1 MRRWLSKILL
11 ISSAVLLA
19 VSVWFLVGMFLD
31 YRAEKG
37 LDGRL
42 KDLYENAGLP
52 EDTPLPGKPADG
64 EEPGEAGTEAA
75 VDEGLLALHR
85 ENADCIYWI
94 RIPDT
99 AVDYPVM
106 YRPQEKDYFL
116 HRNFY
121 GEYGNRDYLF
131 DLDTIPTYTVD
142 GSYGVPPEA
151 LSDERFARM
160 YAEAVKY
167 LGVPYVWGG
176 YSPSGFD
183 CSGFVSWVINNCG
196 NGWNYGR
203 MTAEG
208 IRQVCSFVA
217 PSDAQPGDIIFFEK
231 TYDTTGASHVGI
243 YLGDGKMIHCGKP
256 VQIVSIKSQYWS
268 DHFLQFGRLP

>member
-11 ISSAVLLA
+11 ISSTVMLA

-52 EDTPLPGKPADG
+52 EDTPLPGEPADG
-64 EEPGEAGTEAA
+64 EKLGEAGTEAA

-94 RIPDT
+94 HIPDT

-106 YRPQEKDYFL
+106 YRPQEKDYYL

-121 GEYGNRDYLF
+121 GEYQTSGTLYLDEDCDPERGDNLIIYGHHMKSGSMFAALDSYKSRDFYEEHPLVTLQTLHGEETYRIMAAFSTPVYTGNDFTYYGFTATDNQAEYETYVEECLSRSFY
-131 DLDTIPTYTVD
+131 DTGVTAA
-142 GSYGVPPEA
+142 YGQRLLT
-151 LSDERFARM
+151 LSTCE
-160 YAEAVKY
+160 
-167 LGVPYVWGG
+167 
-176 YSPSGFD
+176 YSQK
-183 CSGFVSWVINNCG
+183 N
-196 NGWNYGR
+196 GR
-203 MTAEG
+203 MVVVAVREG
-208 IRQVCSFVA
+208 
-217 PSDAQPGDIIFFEK
+217 P
-231 TYDTTGASHVGI
+231 
-243 YLGDGKMIHCGKP
+243 
-256 VQIVSIKSQYWS
+256 
-268 DHFLQFGRLP
+268 